1 MIFSIIFAYNLYV
14 CFKNLISFNKYNI
27 LKRIKFD
34 DKSISSFFLILPV
47 FVWRIFIY
55 DNYDVD
61 YAALYFMCFA
71 LASLPG
77 TLLLNVIGVSL
88 IRLNLVYVFKLI
100 IIGIIS
106 FIVINLLLKGISL
119 NIINLVFNSIN
130 EEKFFITLLFSL
142 IGSIFLIFGVFSR
155 CHKFIHYHNKSKI
168 YQVDILNAILISSI
182 VPIII
187 LFFDNE
193 LVYFSFMISGLINF
207 INYKFILNDKKI

>member
-1 MIFSIIFAYNLYV
+1 MIFSIIFLYNLYA
-14 CFKNLISFNKYNI
+14 CLKNLISFNKFNI
-27 LKRIKFD
+27 IKRIKLD
-34 DKSISSFFLILPV
+34 KKSISSFFLIMPV

-106 FIVINLLLKGISL
+106 FTILNFLFKDLSL
-119 NIINLVFNSIN
+119 RIINLVFSSIN
-130 EEKFFITLLFSL
+130 GEIFFITLLFSL
-142 IGSIFLIFGVFSR
+142 IGSIFMIFGIYSR
-155 CHKFIHYHNKSKI
+155 CQKFINFQNKSKI

-187 LFFDNE
+187 FFLDRE
-193 LVYFSFMISGLINF
+193 LIYFSFMISGFINF